1 MSKNK
6 FVYILTMILI
16 ALFINSCNNTSI
28 INSNSTNKESSL
40 TATDNSSYNESS
52 SSLIE
57 SSSSIEE
64 SSSEEEVF
72 LGTILANDNEDVQ
85 RLIASN
91 NQDAT
96 WGTILSGGTKFDLGV
111 GADPKAIDIY
121 SVSLNKDYYIICS
134 YIEEKYINID
144 SNSRS
149 ITYDYEK
156 VTWIRYDDI
165 TKVLNKYND
174 LMSAQVYLIFDM
186 KILLN
191 FQTKQYDYEN
201 TIKLY
206 CPCYTYYT
214 YYPSN
219 KNISFVMKEQK
230 KLIKKILNEDI
241 LIEGGCEY
249 ITWHYDDDISD
260 MQFVYGVIA

>member
-28 INSNSTNKESSL
+28 INSNSTNEESSL

-85 RLIASN
+85 RLIASK

-96 WGTILSGGTKFDLGV
+96 WGTILRRGVKFEL
-111 GADPKAIDIY
+111 ADPSAVDMY

-144 SNSRS
+144 SSSLS

-165 TKVLNKYND
+165 TKVLDKYND
-174 LMSAQVYLIFDM
+174 LMLVQVYLIFDM

-191 FQTKQYDYEN
+191 FQTNQRDYEN

-206 CPCYTYYT
+206 CSCYI
-214 YYPSN
+214 YYPTN
-219 KNISFVMKEQK
+219 DNTFFKLKNIIKEFLEK
-230 KLIKKILNEDI
+230 EI
-241 LIEGGCEY
+241 LIEKGCHY
-249 ITWHYDDDISD
+249 ITWNYDDDISD
-260 MQFVYGVIA
+260 MQFVYGVIDLF

>member
-1 MSKNK
+1 MNKNK

-28 INSNSTNKESSL
+28 INSNSTNEESSL

-57 SSSSIEE
+57 SSSCIEE

-85 RLIASN
+85 RLIASK

-96 WGTILSGGTKFDLGV
+96 WGTILKRGVKFEP
-111 GADPKAIDIY
+111 ADPSAVDMY

-144 SNSRS
+144 SSALS

-165 TKVLNKYND
+165 TKVLDKYND
-174 LMSAQVYLIFDM
+174 LMLVQVYLIFDM

-191 FQTKQYDYEN
+191 FQTNQRDYEN

-206 CPCYTYYT
+206 CSCYI
-214 YYPSN
+214 YYPPDENPFFKLKN
-219 KNISFVMKEQK
+219 K
-230 KLIKKILNEDI
+230 IKKFLEKEI
-241 LIEGGCEY
+241 LIEEGCHY
-249 ITWHYDDDISD
+249 ITWNYDDDISD
-260 MQFVYGVIA
+260 MQFVYSGIDLFLEFYN